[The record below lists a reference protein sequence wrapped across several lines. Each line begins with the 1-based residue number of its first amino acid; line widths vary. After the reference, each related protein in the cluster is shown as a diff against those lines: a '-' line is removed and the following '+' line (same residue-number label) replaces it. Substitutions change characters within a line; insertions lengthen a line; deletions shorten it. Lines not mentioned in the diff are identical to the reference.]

1 MFRKDFN
8 IDEQERYY
16 GRKFEL
22 ISRIQDL
29 RDLIAEI
36 RAREGCAI
44 KARVMEMDI
53 NTYDEDYS
61 DNKTG
66 FCEYIAEAL
75 EIIQAKYIENR
86 RFLVYRNLNL

>member
-1 MFRKDFN
+1 MTRKDFN
-8 IDEQERYY
+8 IDEEERYY

-36 RAREGCAI
+36 RAQEECVI
-44 KARVMEMDI
+44 KAGVIEMNI

-61 DNKTG
+61 DDKTG
-66 FCEYIAEAL
+66 FYEHIAEAL
-75 EIIQAKYIENR
+75 EAIQAKYIE
-86 RFLVYRNLNL
+86 RFETLKKGD

>member
-29 RDLIAEI
+29 RDLIEEI
-36 RAREGCAI
+36 RAQEECAI
-44 KARVMEMDI
+44 KAGDMGMNI

-75 EIIQAKYIENR
+75 EIIQSKYIEK
-86 RFLVYRNLNL
+86 FETLKIEDF

>member
-8 IDEQERYY
+8 IDEQVRYY

-29 RDLIAEI
+29 RDLIEEI
-36 RAREGCAI
+36 RAQEECAI
-44 KARVMEMDI
+44 KAGDMGTNI

-66 FCEYIAEAL
+66 LFQRVCSRTFTETNTGRI
-75 EIIQAKYIENR
+75 
-86 RFLVYRNLNL
+86 F

>member
-1 MFRKDFN
+1 MTRKDFN

-29 RDLIAEI
+29 RDLIEEI
-36 RAREGCAI
+36 RAQEECAI
-44 KARVMEMDI
+44 KAGDMEMNI

-61 DNKTG
+61 DDKTS
-66 FCEYIAEAL
+66 FNEHIAEAL
-75 EIIQAKYIENR
+75 EVIQAKYIE
-86 RFLVYRNLNL
+86 RFETLKKGD

>member
-1 MFRKDFN
+1 MTRKDFN
-8 IDEQERYY
+8 IDEEERYY

-36 RAREGCAI
+36 RAQEECVI
-44 KARVMEMDI
+44 KAGDMEMNI

-61 DNKTG
+61 KDKTG
-66 FCEYIAEAL
+66 FNEYIAEAL
-75 EIIQAKYIENR
+75 GVIQAKYIEK
-86 RFLVYRNLNL
+86 FETLKIGD

>member
-36 RAREGCAI
+36 RAQEECVI
-44 KARVMEMDI
+44 KAGAMEMKI

-61 DNKTG
+61 NDKSG
-66 FCEYIAEAL
+66 FNEHIAEAL
-75 EIIQAKYIENR
+75 EVIQAKYIEK
-86 RFLVYRNLNL
+86 FETLKIEDC

>member
-29 RDLIAEI
+29 RDLIEEI
-36 RAREGCAI
+36 RAQEECAI
-44 KARVMEMDI
+44 KVGAIEMAI
-53 NTYDEDYS
+53 NTYDEDYT

-66 FCEYIAEAL
+66 FCEYIAVAL
-75 EIIQAKYIENR
+75 ETIQAKYIEKFER
-86 RFLVYRNLNL
+86 LKIEDC

>member
-1 MFRKDFN
+1 MTRKDFN

-36 RAREGCAI
+36 RAQEECAI
-44 KARVMEMDI
+44 KAGYGLYG
-53 NTYDEDYS
+53 N
-61 DNKTG
+61 
-66 FCEYIAEAL
+66 EYQYL
-75 EIIQAKYIENR
+75 
-86 RFLVYRNLNL
+86 

>member
-22 ISRIQDL
+22 ISRIQEL

-36 RAREGCAI
+36 RTQEECAI
-44 KARVMEMDI
+44 KAGVMEMSI

-66 FCEYIAEAL
+66 FSIYIAEAL
-75 EIIQAKYIENR
+75 EIIQAQYIEK
-86 RFLVYRNLNL
+86 FEKLKIEDC

>member
-1 MFRKDFN
+1 MTRKDFN

-36 RAREGCAI
+36 RSQEECVI
-44 KARVMEMDI
+44 KAGIMELNI

-61 DNKTG
+61 DDKTG
-66 FCEYIAEAL
+66 FNKYIAEAL
-75 EIIQAKYIENR
+75 EVIQAKYIE
-86 RFLVYRNLNL
+86 RFETLKKGD